1 METRANY
8 IAIGAFV
15 FAVIIAAFVFI
26 YWLGVTSNGTKS
38 VNIKVIFPGAV
49 TGLSTGGQVLYNGIK
64 IGDVGALEFNPRDP
78 KVVVATLRVNPN
90 APLRKD
96 TKATLGFQGL
106 TGVAY
111 VELSGGTTGSPS
123 LFETADEKEPVIY
136 AERSAFEDIVEGAR
150 NILGKAD
157 TTLDTIEQVIAG
169 NRDEI
174 DQTIKNI
181 NQFSEALA
189 KNSDGVDQF
198 MSSVA
203 DTGEALTKLSGRL
216 ESLVAKAETIV
227 DAVPPEKVTSI
238 VDDAAEIAAKISEAS
253 NGLSTLIADSE
264 KAAQELERFTVGLN
278 ESLKQFDAVLGE
290 VKPGDVQKIVQ
301 GVSQFAEVLNNRS
314 SDIDKVVASTAATM
328 ENVEKVSKTLGD
340 RQVQIAEFI
349 DSAAAAGERLNSTL
363 EEAGKIIA
371 TVNPQSVQDIVDGA
385 ASFSRVLNERGADI
399 DRVIASAASSMDNIE
414 KVSRTLGER
423 DEKIGQI
430 VDTAAVVEEKLEQ
443 SLDEA
448 NRVLSAVNSE
458 EVARIIASLDTLT
471 SDVAGK
477 SQTISAAI
485 DDAGKAAE
493 NIRAFT
499 SDIEGRKPDIDQII
513 TNVNELSKNLNAA
526 SVRIQGVI
534 DKVDGMV
541 AGDGEGF
548 VSEATKA
555 ATAIRK
561 AADILQEN
569 IGPIANGLNKFA
581 TRGSADFSA
590 AMGQLN
596 RTLVEI
602 QRAVANIDRDPSR
615 VIFGGSDTPTFG
627 GARRR

>member
-15 FAVIIAAFVFI
+15 FAVIVAAFVFI
-26 YWLGVTSNGTKS
+26 YWLGISSNGTKN

-64 IGDVGALEFNPRDP
+64 IGDVGSLEFNPRDP
-78 KVVVATLRVNPN
+78 KVVVATLRVDPN

-111 VELSGGTTGSPS
+111 VELSGGTPTSPS
-123 LFETADEKEPVIY
+123 LFETADEEEPILY

-157 TTLDTIEQVIAG
+157 TTLDTIEEVIAG

-189 KNSDGVDQF
+189 KNSDGVDEF
-198 MSSVA
+198 MASVA
-203 DTGEALTKLSGRL
+203 DTGEALTKLSSRL
-216 ESLVAKAETIV
+216 EGLVGKAETIV
-227 DAVPPEKVTSI
+227 DAVPADKVTEI
-238 VDDAAEIAAKISEAS
+238 VNDAAEITSKISES
-253 NGLSTLIADSE
+253 TDGLSKLIADSE
-264 KAAQELERFTVGLN
+264 QAAEQLQRFTAGLN
-278 ESLKQFDAVLGE
+278 ESLKQFDAVLAE
-290 VKPGDVQKIVQ
+290 VEPGAVREILQ
-301 GVSQFAEVLNNRS
+301 GVSQFAEVLTSRS
-314 SDIDKVVASTAATM
+314 ADIDKVVASTAATM

-363 EEAGKIIA
+363 EGAGKIIA
-371 TVNPQSVQDIVDGA
+371 TVNPQSVQDIVEGA
-385 ASFSRVLNERGADI
+385 ASFSKVLSERRGDI

-414 KVSRTLGER
+414 KVSKTLGDRE
-423 DEKIGQI
+423 EEIGRI
-430 VDTAAVVEEKLEQ
+430 VDSAAVVEEKLAR

-448 NRVLSAVNSE
+448 NRIMSSVNSD

-485 DDAGKAAE
+485 DDAGKAAA
-493 NIRAFT
+493 NIRSFT
-499 SDIEGRKPDIDQII
+499 GDIEGRKPDIDQII
-513 TNVNELSKNLNAA
+513 TNVNELSRNLNAA

-534 DKVDGMV
+534 DRVDGMV
-541 AGDGEGF
+541 SGDGEGF